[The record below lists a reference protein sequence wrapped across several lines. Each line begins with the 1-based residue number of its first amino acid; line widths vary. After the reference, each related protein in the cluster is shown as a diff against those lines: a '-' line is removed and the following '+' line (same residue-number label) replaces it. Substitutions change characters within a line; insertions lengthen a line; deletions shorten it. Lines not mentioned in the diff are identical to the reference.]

1 VNILVTGGA
10 GYIGSIAVEQL
21 VNHGHHTIVIDNLQ
35 AGNRAAIHSEAV
47 FYQGS
52 FGDIPTLTAIFQNHQ
67 IDAVIHLAAE
77 GSVGDSMTNPSI
89 FFTNNVAYS
98 INLLNE
104 MCKHGCSRFIFSS
117 SAAIFGEPQ
126 YTPVDEAH
134 PKKPVNAY
142 GESKLMFEKIL
153 DWYHRAYGLKFNAF
167 RYFNAAGASVALGA
181 HRQQETRLI
190 PIAIEVALGKR
201 EYINIYGT
209 DYPTKDGTCI
219 RDYIHVL
226 DLAHAHILALEN
238 LDKHP
243 NGKYNLGNGH
253 GFSVR
258 EVIETVG
265 KVSERKISWVAAPRR
280 MGDPAVL
287 VASSELAQKELGL
300 QPRFDSLE
308 QIIRSAWEWRCK
320 HPDGFDML
328 PTMNGEAPR

>member
-1 VNILVTGGA
+1 MNILVTGGA
-10 GYIGSIAVEQL
+10 GYIGSITVEQL
-21 VNHGHHTIVIDNLQ
+21 VNHGHHPIVIDNLQ
-35 AGNRAAIHSEAV
+35 AGNRDAIHSEAV

-167 RYFNAAGASVALGA
+167 RYFNAAGASAALGA

-226 DLAHAHILALEN
+226 DLARMHI
-238 LDKHP
+238 
-243 NGKYNLGNGH
+243 
-253 GFSVR
+253 
-258 EVIETVG
+258 
-265 KVSERKISWVAAPRR
+265 
-280 MGDPAVL
+280 
-287 VASSELAQKELGL
+287 
-300 QPRFDSLE
+300 SLLW
-308 QIIRSAWEWRCK
+308 II
-320 HPDGFDML
+320 
-328 PTMNGEAPR
+328 

>member
-1 VNILVTGGA
+1 MSILVTGGA

-21 VNHGHHTIVIDNLQ
+21 VNHGHHPIVIDSLQ
-35 AGNRAAIHSEAV
+35 GGNRRAIHSEAI

-52 FGDIPTLTAIFQNHQ
+52 FGDIPTLAAIFQKHQ
-67 IDAVIHLAAE
+67 IDAVIHFAAE
-77 GSVGDSMTNPSI
+77 AAIDYSITNPSI

-117 SAAIFGEPQ
+117 SASIFGEPQ

-134 PKKPVNAY
+134 PKEPMNAY
-142 GESKLMFEKIL
+142 GESKLMFERIL
-153 DWYHRAYGLKFNAF
+153 DWYHHAYGLKFNAF
-167 RYFNAAGASVALGA
+167 RYFNAAGASAELGE
-181 HRQQETRLI
+181 HRQQETHLI
-190 PIAIEVALGKR
+190 PIAIDVALGKR
-201 EYINIYGT
+201 EHISIYGT

-226 DLAHAHILALEN
+226 DLASAHILALDN

-258 EVIETVG
+258 EVIETVA
-265 KVSERKISWVAAPRR
+265 KVSEKKISCVAAPRR

-300 QPRFDSLE
+300 QPRFNSLE

-320 HPDGFDML
+320 HPDGFEML
-328 PTMNGEAPR
+328 PTMNGAAYR

>member
-1 VNILVTGGA
+1 MNILVTGGA
-10 GYIGSIAVEQL
+10 GYIGSITVEQL
-21 VNHGHHTIVIDNLQ
+21 VNHDHHPIVIDNLQ
-35 AGNRAAIHSEAV
+35 AGNRAAIRSEAV
-47 FYQGS
+47 FYQGN
-52 FGDIPTLTAIFQNHQ
+52 FGDIPTLNTIFQNHQ

-77 GSVGDSMTNPSI
+77 GSVGHSMTNPSI

-126 YTPVDEAH
+126 YIPVDEAH

-142 GESKLMFEKIL
+142 GESKLMFETIL

-167 RYFNAAGASVALGA
+167 RYFNAAGASATLGE

-219 RDYIHVL
+219 RDYIHVS
-226 DLAHAHILALEN
+226 DLADAHILALDN

-258 EVIETVG
+258 EVIETVE
-265 KVSERKISWVAAPRR
+265 KVSRKKIAYVEAPRR
-280 MGDPAVL
+280 MGDSVAL
-287 VASSELAQKELGL
+287 VAASELAQKELGW
-300 QPRFDSLE
+300 QPSFDSLE
-308 QIIRSAWEWRCK
+308 QIIRSSYEWRCK
-320 HPDGFDML
+320 HPDGFDMF
-328 PTMNGEAPR
+328 PKMNADAPR